1 MYKIITIS
9 REFGSKGRTIGKK
22 LAEKLG
28 YNFYDSSLVDKIA
41 IESGYHK
48 EFIKEHAEYASS
60 SHPFVFSFYRTNA
73 INGSGTSIYDEIF
86 IAQQKVILDIA
97 SKENAV
103 IVGRCADYILRD
115 RNDVFNVFI
124 YSDLEKRK
132 ENIINEYGEIENES
146 IDKRIKEKDKRRK
159 LYYKTY
165 TGREFG
171 DVKNYHIAL
180 DSSTLGIDTCVD
192 ILYSILGD

>member
-28 YNFYDSSLVDKIA
+28 YNFYDSSIVDKVA

-48 EFIKEHAEYASS
+48 DFIKDHAEYASS
-60 SHPFVFSFYRTNA
+60 SHSFVFSFYRTNA
-73 INGSGTSIYDEIF
+73 VIGNGTSIYDEIF

-103 IVGRCADYILRD
+103 IVGRCADYILKD
-115 RNDVFNVFI
+115 HPNVVKVFI
-124 YSDLEKRK
+124 CAPMEDKIHRAVTYY
-132 ENIINEYGEIENES
+132 NISG
-146 IDKRIKEKDKRRK
+146 
-159 LYYKTY
+159 
-165 TGREFG
+165 
-171 DVKNYHIAL
+171 
-180 DSSTLGIDTCVD
+180 
-192 ILYSILGD
+192 ILYRHLYNRFSSHLKCLTAVSAATKKTEE

>member
-28 YNFYDSSLVDKIA
+28 YNFYDSSIVDKVA

-48 EFIKEHAEYASS
+48 DFIKDHAEYASS
-60 SHPFVFSFYRTNA
+60 SHSFVFSFYRTNA
-73 INGSGTSIYDEIF
+73 AIGNGTSIYDEIF

-115 RNDVFNVFI
+115 NKDVFNVFI

-132 ENIINEYGEIENES
+132 ENIINEYGEIEDES
-146 IDKRIKEKDKRRK
+146 IDKRIKEKDKKRK
-159 LYYKTY
+159 LYY
-165 TGREFG
+165 
-171 DVKNYHIAL
+171 
-180 DSSTLGIDTCVD
+180 
-192 ILYSILGD
+192 

>member
-41 IESGYHK
+41 VESGYHK

-97 SKENAV
+97 NKENAV

-132 ENIINEYGEIENES
+132 EN
-146 IDKRIKEKDKRRK
+146 
-159 LYYKTY
+159 T
-165 TGREFG
+165 
-171 DVKNYHIAL
+171 
-180 DSSTLGIDTCVD
+180 
-192 ILYSILGD
+192 IL

>member
-28 YNFYDSSLVDKIA
+28 YNFYDSSLVDKVA

-48 EFIKEHAEYASS
+48 DFIKEHAEYASS

-86 IAQQKVILDIA
+86 IK
-97 SKENAV
+97 S
-103 IVGRCADYILRD
+103 
-115 RNDVFNVFI
+115 
-124 YSDLEKRK
+124 
-132 ENIINEYGEIENES
+132 
-146 IDKRIKEKDKRRK
+146 
-159 LYYKTY
+159 
-165 TGREFG
+165 
-171 DVKNYHIAL
+171 
-180 DSSTLGIDTCVD
+180 
-192 ILYSILGD
+192 